1 MTSEHEKAKIK
12 IANNLNINAHH
23 INYTTNTNFND
34 TKFTNF
40 LSDNRTK
47 KNYIDINKIGHIINE
62 NILFN
67 KLKINIALLQYKIFC
82 KTNQAVH
89 ENLDKYED
97 YITTLTKLMNMYNI
111 HVDDPEQ
118 LSMNDKITGSMPYEF
133 NKILTDISEFVK
145 RSKNIDTSNSLTT
158 QLNEITDIIS

>member
-12 IANNLNINAHH
+12 IAKNLNINAHH
-23 INYTTNTNFND
+23 INYTTNTNFNNI
-34 TKFTNF
+34 KFTNF
-40 LSDNRTK
+40 LSDKRTK